1 MNIRLQHKVQM
12 LQLSQQLFDTYHE
25 AVFRGVA
32 DLDME
37 YYQDLLVDVEKK
49 LKNVFDVV
57 KKIS

>member
-25 AVFRGVA
+25 AILRGVA
-32 DLDME
+32 DLDMQ
-37 YYQDLLVDVEKK
+37 YYQELLVDIEKK

-57 KKIS
+57 KKSS